1 MRNSWRERRQKNIEN
16 DGKLLGK
23 CRLNRLEHCG
33 VEEECQISDG
43 DDNF

>member
-1 MRNSWRERRQKNIEN
+1 MRNSWRERRQKNIEK

-23 CRLNRLEHCG
+23 FRLNRLEHRG